1 MRVLPMHL
9 ICRLHLR
16 MMCLHKHSYPLIFTY
31 HSIASGFHVGL
42 NIIHPDKFRKHVQ
55 YIANINRS
63 TQKDKHISIAFDDGY
78 ESVYANAFPI
88 MEEYSLKG
96 IVFPI
101 SGYIGKTNDW
111 DVTFGVNK
119 TMHLTKSQLLTL
131 SENGWEIGS
140 HSHFHRSF
148 KWMSNDGIKNDVV
161 TSKRIIENITG
172 KEVTSFCL
180 PFGDYTRKAIEIIE
194 EAGFINLFM
203 QLPLLKKAVKFSKI
217 QLQYCR
223 SIYSTDSVKSLQNK
237 YQNINSEHLKE
248 NFIHSF
254 STATVLVKEML

>member
-9 ICRLHLR
+9 IFRLHLR

-55 YIANINRS
+55 YIANINQS

-88 MEEYSLKG
+88 MEEYNLKG
-96 IVFPI
+96 IIFTI

-119 TMHLTKSQLLTL
+119 TMHLSKSQLLTL
-131 SENGWEIGS
+131 SEKGWEIGS
-140 HSHFHRSF
+140 HSHLHRSF

-161 TSKRIIENITG
+161 TSKRIIGNIIV
-172 KEVTSFCL
+172 KEVTSFTL
-180 PFGDYTRKAIEIIE
+180 VIIRE
-194 EAGFINLFM
+194 
-203 QLPLLKKAVKFSKI
+203 K
-217 QLQYCR
+217 
-223 SIYSTDSVKSLQNK
+223 
-237 YQNINSEHLKE
+237 
-248 NFIHSF
+248 
-254 STATVLVKEML
+254 

>member
-1 MRVLPMHL
+1 MHL

-16 MMCLHKHSYPLIFTY
+16 MMCLHKQSYPLIFTY

-78 ESVYANAFPI
+78 ESVYANAFTI

-119 TMHLTKSQLLTL
+119 TMHLTKSLVSLETNIHLVAEKIVVSFRSGRRGILKTNKENMFDVRNRLGQKLRELTL
-131 SENGWEIGS
+131 ARPSG
-140 HSHFHRSF
+140 
-148 KWMSNDGIKNDVV
+148 GIK
-161 TSKRIIENITG
+161 
-172 KEVTSFCL
+172 
-180 PFGDYTRKAIEIIE
+180 
-194 EAGFINLFM
+194 
-203 QLPLLKKAVKFSKI
+203 
-217 QLQYCR
+217 
-223 SIYSTDSVKSLQNK
+223 
-237 YQNINSEHLKE
+237 
-248 NFIHSF
+248 IHSTSILPQTAILDDN
-254 STATVLVKEML
+254 STVQYIL

>member
-1 MRVLPMHL
+1 
-9 ICRLHLR
+9 
-16 MMCLHKHSYPLIFTY
+16 
-31 HSIASGFHVGL
+31 
-42 NIIHPDKFRKHVQ
+42 
-55 YIANINRS
+55 
-63 TQKDKHISIAFDDGY
+63 
-78 ESVYANAFPI
+78 

-96 IVFPI
+96 IVFPK
-101 SGYIGKTNDW
+101 SKYIGKTNDMN
-111 DVTFGVNK
+111 VTFGVNK

-140 HSHFHRSF
+140 HSHLHRSF

-203 QLPLLKKAVKFSKI
+203 QLPLLKKTVKFSKI

-223 SIYSTDSVKSLQNK
+223 SIYSTDSVKTLQNK
-237 YQNINSEHLKE
+237 YQNISSEHLKE
-248 NFIHSF
+248 SLIHSF

>member
-1 MRVLPMHL
+1 
-9 ICRLHLR
+9 
-16 MMCLHKHSYPLIFTY
+16 MCVCNYSNPLIFTY
-31 HSIASGFHVGL
+31 HSISSNFHVGL
-42 NIIHPDKFRKHVQ
+42 NSVHPNRFKEHVEF
-55 YIANINRS
+55 IANINNS
-63 TQKDKHISIAFDDGY
+63 TVENNHIKIAFDDGY

-131 SENGWEIGS
+131 SEHGWEIGS
-140 HSHFHRSF
+140 HSHLHRSF
-148 KWMSNDGIKNDVV
+148 KWMSNDEIKDEVV

>member
-1 MRVLPMHL
+1 
-9 ICRLHLR
+9 
-16 MMCLHKHSYPLIFTY
+16 MCVCNYSNPLIFTY
-31 HSIASGFHVGL
+31 HSISSNFHVGL
-42 NIIHPDKFRKHVQ
+42 NSVHPNRFKEHVEF
-55 YIANINRS
+55 IANINNS
-63 TQKDKHISIAFDDGY
+63 TVENNHIKIAFDDGY

-119 TMHLTKSQLLTL
+119 TMHLTKTQLLTL

-140 HSHFHRSF
+140 HSHLHRSF
-148 KWMSNDGIKNDVV
+148 KWMSNDEIKDDVV

-172 KEVTSFCL
+172 KAVTSFCL
-180 PFGDYTRKAIEIIE
+180 PFGDYTIKAIEIIE

-203 QLPLLKKAVKFSKI
+203 QLPLLKKVVKSSKI

-237 YQNINSEHLKE
+237 YQNINSERLKE

>member
-1 MRVLPMHL
+1 
-9 ICRLHLR
+9 
-16 MMCLHKHSYPLIFTY
+16 MCVYNYSNPLIFTY
-31 HSIASGFHVGL
+31 HSISSNFHVGL
-42 NIIHPDKFRKHVQ
+42 NSVHPNRFKEHVEF
-55 YIANINRS
+55 IANINNS
-63 TQKDKHISIAFDDGY
+63 TVENNHIKIAFDDGY

-88 MEEYSLKG
+88 MEEYNLKG
-96 IVFPI
+96 IVFTI

-119 TMHLTKSQLLTL
+119 TMHLTKSQLRSL
-131 SENGWEIGS
+131 SEHGWEIGS
-140 HSHFHRSF
+140 HSHSHRSF
-148 KWMSNDGIKNDVV
+148 KWLNNDEIKDEVV

-172 KEVTSFCL
+172 KEVNSFCL
-180 PFGDYTRKAIEIIE
+180 PFGDYTSKAIEIIE

-223 SIYSTDSVKSLQNK
+223 SIYSIDSVKSLQNK

>member
-1 MRVLPMHL
+1 
-9 ICRLHLR
+9 
-16 MMCLHKHSYPLIFTY
+16 MCVYNYSNPLIFTY
-31 HSIASGFHVGL
+31 HSISSNFHVGL
-42 NIIHPDKFRKHVQ
+42 NSVHPNRFKEHVEF
-55 YIANINRS
+55 IANINNS
-63 TQKDKHISIAFDDGY
+63 TVENNHIKIAFDDGY
-78 ESVYANAFPI
+78 ESVYTNAFPI
-88 MEEYSLKG
+88 MEEYGLKG

-101 SGYIGKTNDW
+101 TGYIGKRNNW
-111 DVTFGVNK
+111 DVTFGINK
-119 TMHLTKSQLLTL
+119 AMHLNIDQIL
-131 SENGWEIGS
+131 SLSGNGWEIGS
-140 HSHFHRSF
+140 HSHLHRSF
-148 KWMSNDGIKNDVV
+148 KWMSNDEIKNDVV

-223 SIYSTDSVKSLQNK
+223 SIYSTDAVKSLQNK
-237 YQNINSEHLKE
+237 YQNIKSEVLKE

>member
-1 MRVLPMHL
+1 
-9 ICRLHLR
+9 
-16 MMCLHKHSYPLIFTY
+16 MCVYNYSNPLIFTY
-31 HSIASGFHVGL
+31 HSISSNFHVGL
-42 NIIHPDKFRKHVQ
+42 NSVHPNRFKEHVEF
-55 YIANINRS
+55 IANINNS
-63 TQKDKHISIAFDDGY
+63 TVENNHIKIAFDDGY

-119 TMHLTKSQLLTL
+119 AMHLTKSQLLTL
-131 SENGWEIGS
+131 SEYGWEIGS
-140 HSHFHRSF
+140 HSHLHRSF
-148 KWMSNDGIKNDVV
+148 KWMSNDEIKNDIV

-172 KEVTSFCL
+172 KVVASFCL
-180 PFGDYTRKAIEIIE
+180 PFGDYTKKAIEIIE

>member
-1 MRVLPMHL
+1 
-9 ICRLHLR
+9 
-16 MMCLHKHSYPLIFTY
+16 MCVYNYSNPLIFTY
-31 HSIASGFHVGL
+31 HSISSNFHVGL
-42 NIIHPDKFRKHVQ
+42 NSVHPNRFKEHVEF
-55 YIANINRS
+55 IANINNS
-63 TQKDKHISIAFDDGY
+63 TVENNHIKIAFDDGY
-78 ESVYANAFPI
+78 ESVYTNAFPI
-88 MEEYSLKG
+88 MEEYGLKG

-101 SGYIGKTNDW
+101 TGYIGKRNNW

-119 TMHLTKSQLLTL
+119 AMHLTKSQLLAL
-131 SENGWEIGS
+131 SEHGWEIGS
-140 HSHFHRSF
+140 HSHLHRSF
-148 KWMSNDGIKNDVV
+148 KWMSNDEIKNDVV
-161 TSKRIIENITG
+161 TSKHIIENITG

-203 QLPLLKKAVKFSKI
+203 QLPLLKKVVKFSKI

-223 SIYSTDSVKSLQNK
+223 SIYSTDSVITLQNK
-237 YQNINSEHLKE
+237 YQNINSEHIKE

>member
-1 MRVLPMHL
+1 
-9 ICRLHLR
+9 
-16 MMCLHKHSYPLIFTY
+16 MCVYNYSNPLIFTY
-31 HSIASGFHVGL
+31 HSISSNFHVGL
-42 NIIHPDKFRKHVQ
+42 NSVHPNRFKEHVEF
-55 YIANINRS
+55 IANINNS
-63 TQKDKHISIAFDDGY
+63 TVENNHIKIAFDDGY

-88 MEEYSLKG
+88 LEEYSLKG

-119 TMHLTKSQLLTL
+119 TMHLTKSKLLTL
-131 SENGWEIGS
+131 SEHGWEIGS
-140 HSHFHRSF
+140 HSHLHRSF
-148 KWMSNDGIKNDVV
+148 KWMSNDEIKNDVV

-223 SIYSTDSVKSLQNK
+223 SIYSTDSVKTLQNK

>member
-1 MRVLPMHL
+1 
-9 ICRLHLR
+9 
-16 MMCLHKHSYPLIFTY
+16 MCVYNYSNPLIFTY
-31 HSIASGFHVGL
+31 HSISSNFHVGL
-42 NIIHPDKFRKHVQ
+42 NSVHPNRFKEHVEF
-55 YIANINRS
+55 IANINNS
-63 TQKDKHISIAFDDGY
+63 TVENNHIKIAFDDGY

-131 SENGWEIGS
+131 SEYGWEIGS
-140 HSHFHRSF
+140 HSHLHRSF
-148 KWMSNDGIKNDVV
+148 KWMSNDEIKNDVV

-223 SIYSTDSVKSLQNK
+223 SIYSTDSVKTLQNK
-237 YQNINSEHLKE
+237 YQNINREHLKE
-248 NFIHSF
+248 SFIHSF

>member
-1 MRVLPMHL
+1 
-9 ICRLHLR
+9 
-16 MMCLHKHSYPLIFTY
+16 MCVYNYSNPLIFTY
-31 HSIASGFHVGL
+31 HSISSNFHIGL
-42 NIIHPDKFRKHVQ
+42 NSVHPNRFRKHIEF
-55 YIANINRS
+55 IAKLNNS
-63 TQKDKHISIAFDDGY
+63 TIENNHIKIAFDDGY
-78 ESVYANAFPI
+78 ESVYTNAFPI
-88 MEEYSLKG
+88 MEEYGLKG

-101 SGYIGKTNDW
+101 TGYIGKTNDW

-131 SENGWEIGS
+131 SEHGWEIGS
-140 HSHFHRSF
+140 HSHLHRSF

-172 KEVTSFCL
+172 KEVNSFCL

-223 SIYSTDSVKSLQNK
+223 SIYSIDSVKSLQNK

>member
-1 MRVLPMHL
+1 
-9 ICRLHLR
+9 
-16 MMCLHKHSYPLIFTY
+16 MCVYNYSNPLIFTY
-31 HSIASGFHVGL
+31 HSISSNFHVGL
-42 NIIHPDKFRKHVQ
+42 NSVHPNRFKEHVEF
-55 YIANINRS
+55 IANINNS
-63 TQKDKHISIAFDDGY
+63 TVENNHIKIAFDDGY

-131 SENGWEIGS
+131 SEHGWEIGS
-140 HSHFHRSF
+140 HSHLHRSF
-148 KWMSNDGIKNDVV
+148 KWMSNDEIKNDVV

-223 SIYSTDSVKSLQNK
+223 SIYSTDSVKTLQNK

>member
-1 MRVLPMHL
+1 
-9 ICRLHLR
+9 
-16 MMCLHKHSYPLIFTY
+16 MCVYNYSNPLIFTY
-31 HSIASGFHVGL
+31 HSISSNFHVGL
-42 NIIHPDKFRKHVQ
+42 NSVHPNRFKEHVEF
-55 YIANINRS
+55 IANINNS
-63 TQKDKHISIAFDDGY
+63 TVENNHIKIAFDDGY

-131 SENGWEIGS
+131 SEHGWEIGS
-140 HSHFHRSF
+140 HSHLHRSF
-148 KWMSNDGIKNDVV
+148 KWMSNDEIKDEVV

-172 KEVTSFCL
+172 KKVTSFCL

>member
-1 MRVLPMHL
+1 VYNY
-9 ICRLHLR
+9 
-16 MMCLHKHSYPLIFTY
+16 SNPLIFTY
-31 HSIASGFHVGL
+31 HSISSNYHVGL
-42 NIIHPDKFRKHVQ
+42 NSVHPNRFKEHVEF
-55 YIANINRS
+55 ISNINNS
-63 TQKDKHISIAFDDGY
+63 TIENNHIKIAFDDGY

-119 TMHLTKSQLLTL
+119 TMHLTKSKLLTL
-131 SENGWEIGS
+131 SEHGWEIGS
-140 HSHFHRSF
+140 HSHSHRSF
-148 KWMSNDGIKNDVV
+148 KWMSNDEIKDDVA

-194 EAGFINLFM
+194 EAGFNNLFM
-203 QLPLLKKAVKFSKI
+203 QVPLLKKAVKFSKI

-237 YQNINSEHLKE
+237 YQNIYIEHLKE
-248 NFIHSF
+248 SLIHSF
-254 STATVLVKEML
+254 STATVLVKELL

>member
-1 MRVLPMHL
+1 MSVYNY
-9 ICRLHLR
+9 
-16 MMCLHKHSYPLIFTY
+16 SNPLIFTY
-31 HSIASGFHVGL
+31 HSISSNFHVGL
-42 NIIHPDKFRKHVQ
+42 NSVHPNRFKKHVEF
-55 YIANINRS
+55 IANINNS
-63 TQKDKHISIAFDDGY
+63 TVEKNHITIAFDDGY

-119 TMHLTKSQLLTL
+119 TMHLTKTQLLTL

-140 HSHFHRSF
+140 HSHLHRSF

-161 TSKRIIENITG
+161 TSKRIIENIIG

-194 EAGFINLFM
+194 EAGFNNLFM
-203 QLPLLKKAVKFSKI
+203 QVPLLKKAVKFSKI

>member
-1 MRVLPMHL
+1 
-9 ICRLHLR
+9 
-16 MMCLHKHSYPLIFTY
+16 MCVYNYSNPLIFTY
-31 HSIASGFHVGL
+31 HSISSKFHVGL
-42 NIIHPDKFRKHVQ
+42 NSVHPNRFKEHVEF
-55 YIANINRS
+55 IANINNS
-63 TQKDKHISIAFDDGY
+63 TVENNHIKIAFDDGY

-101 SGYIGKTNDW
+101 SGYIGKANDW
-111 DVTFGVNK
+111 DVTFGINK
-119 TMHLTKSQLLTL
+119 TMHLNKSQLLTL
-131 SENGWEIGS
+131 SEHGWEIGS
-140 HSHFHRSF
+140 HSHLHRSF
-148 KWMSNDGIKNDVV
+148 KWMSNDKMKDEVV
-161 TSKRIIENITG
+161 TSKHIIENITG
-172 KEVTSFCL
+172 KEITSFCL

-217 QLQYCR
+217 KLKYCR

-237 YQNINSEHLKE
+237 YQNINREQLKE
-248 NFIHSF
+248 NFIRSF

>member
-1 MRVLPMHL
+1 VYNY
-9 ICRLHLR
+9 
-16 MMCLHKHSYPLIFTY
+16 SNPLIFTY
-31 HSIASGFHVGL
+31 HSISSNFHVGL
-42 NIIHPDKFRKHVQ
+42 NSVHPNRFKEHVEF
-55 YIANINRS
+55 IANINNS
-63 TQKDKHISIAFDDGY
+63 TVENNHIKIAFDDGY

-88 MEEYSLKG
+88 MEEYNLKG
-96 IVFPI
+96 IVFTI

-131 SENGWEIGS
+131 SEHGWEIGS
-140 HSHFHRSF
+140 HSHLHRSF
-148 KWMSNDGIKNDVV
+148 KWMSNDEIKDEVV

>member
-1 MRVLPMHL
+1 
-9 ICRLHLR
+9 
-16 MMCLHKHSYPLIFTY
+16 MCVYNYSNPLIFTY
-31 HSIASGFHVGL
+31 HSISSNFHVGL
-42 NIIHPDKFRKHVQ
+42 NSVHPNRFKEHVEF
-55 YIANINRS
+55 IANINNS
-63 TQKDKHISIAFDDGY
+63 TVENNHIKIAFDDGY

-88 MEEYSLKG
+88 MEEYNLKG
-96 IVFPI
+96 IVFTI

-119 TMHLTKSQLLTL
+119 TMHLTKSQLFTL
-131 SENGWEIGS
+131 SEHGWEIGS
-140 HSHFHRSF
+140 HSHLHRSF
-148 KWMSNDGIKNDVV
+148 KWMSNDEIKNDIV
-161 TSKRIIENITG
+161 TSKRIIEIISG
-172 KEVTSFCL
+172 MEVTSFCL

-217 QLQYCR
+217 QLKYCR
-223 SIYSTDSVKSLQNK
+223 SIYSTDSVKTLQNK

>member
-1 MRVLPMHL
+1 
-9 ICRLHLR
+9 
-16 MMCLHKHSYPLIFTY
+16 MCVYNYSNPLIFTY
-31 HSIASGFHVGL
+31 HSISSNFHVGL
-42 NIIHPDKFRKHVQ
+42 NSVHPNRFKEHVEF
-55 YIANINRS
+55 IANINNS
-63 TQKDKHISIAFDDGY
+63 TVESNHIKIAFDDGY

-119 TMHLTKSQLLTL
+119 TMHLTKSKLLTL
-131 SENGWEIGS
+131 SEHGWEIGS
-140 HSHFHRSF
+140 HSHLHRSF
-148 KWMSNDGIKNDVV
+148 KWMSNDEIKNDVV

-172 KEVTSFCL
+172 KEVNSFCL

-223 SIYSTDSVKSLQNK
+223 SIYSTDSVKTLQNK
-237 YQNINSEHLKE
+237 YQNIISEHLKE